1 MRCIERPRIDVVS
14 KNPEFKRPVECL
26 ADTSEQRAA
35 DTYPTKTRV
44 KIEVLEF
51 GASCIDDG
59 KADHI
64 STQLSSTNFSD
75 IGRRRLHQAAEEIK
89 LLHRSVEDRKPRHR
103 SGSTR
108 ALDDRDPCRV
118 VGVPQPDVDLA
129 HERDATAPRRT
140 PTANRLNERQ
150 RS

>member
-35 DTYPTKTRV
+35 DTYPTRTRV

-64 STQLSSTNFSD
+64 STQLGYLAYSNS
-75 IGRRRLHQAAEEIK
+75 R
-89 LLHRSVEDRKPRHR
+89 
-103 SGSTR
+103 
-108 ALDDRDPCRV
+108 DDRSSSLP
-118 VGVPQPDVDLA
+118 A
-129 HERDATAPRRT
+129 DAARAVTG
-140 PTANRLNERQ
+140 
-150 RS
+150 